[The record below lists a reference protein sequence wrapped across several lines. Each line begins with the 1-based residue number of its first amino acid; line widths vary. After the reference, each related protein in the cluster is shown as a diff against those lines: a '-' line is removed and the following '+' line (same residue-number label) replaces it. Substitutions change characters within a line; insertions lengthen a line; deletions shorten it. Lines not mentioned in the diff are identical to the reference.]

1 MSTTAQEIRLTAPQM
16 RELLDRH
23 MRLELE
29 ADVDGL
35 MDTLGDNVVW
45 GRDDDPYKLVG
56 RKAIHTHY
64 SGILAPGRHDAKRI
78 RGWYD
83 EEQQSSATEYDVT
96 VNFEDGTSVTFPV
109 LACVEFDNGRMK
121 NEILYFYEGRTPSQV
136 MPADY
141 LQEQGAAFVQAKALS
156 EEPS

>member
-1 MSTTAQEIRLTAPQM
+1 MSTTAQEVRLTAPQM

-29 ADVDGL
+29 ADVDSL
-35 MDTLGDNVVW
+35 MDTLAEAVVW
-45 GRDDDPYKLVG
+45 GRDDDPFKLVG

-64 SGILAPGRHDAKRI
+64 AGILAPGRYDAQRV

-83 EEQQSSATEYDVT
+83 EEAQSSATEYDVT
-96 VNFEDGTSVTFPV
+96 VNFDDGTSVQFPV

-121 NEILYFYEGRTPSQV
+121 NEVLFFYEGRTPSQV
-136 MPADY
+136 MPAAA
-141 LQEQGAAFVQAKALS
+141 LQEQGATFAAAKALS